1 MSHIISLNLPTRSLS
16 ITGHWNVSL
25 PSGASPWN
33 SIFWGQVEGQN
44 ITKGETG
51 KKVEEERKEKH
62 RERER
67 EREREKRRVR
77 KRRRKVEEEHKEGS
91 GVARNPQAL

>member
-1 MSHIISLNLPTRSLS
+1 MNKNRPIPPVMSRVFLLRQFL
-16 ITGHWNVSL
+16 GEK
-25 PSGASPWN
+25 
-33 SIFWGQVEGQN
+33 QKQR
-44 ITKGETG
+44 KGETG

-62 RERER
+62 RERE
-67 EREREKRRVR
+67 KRGVR